1 VKAVQDKHY
10 DLVLM
15 DIQMPTMDGL
25 TATRHIRALD
35 PPMRDVPIIAMTANV
50 LPQQVEEFRSAGMAD
65 HIGKPFKR
73 DELYGVI
80 ERWARSTNFDWTLAE
95 AS

>member
-1 VKAVQDKHY
+1 
-10 DLVLM
+10 
-15 DIQMPTMDGL
+15 
-25 TATRHIRALD
+25 
-35 PPMRDVPIIAMTANV
+35 MTANV

-73 DELYGVI
+73 DELYVVI
-80 ERWARSTNFDWTLAE
+80 ERWAGRTDFEWTLAE